1 MLSRVAESL
10 YWMSRYIERA
20 DAVARF
26 VDVNLQLMLGMPEG
40 LSEQWEPLVVTSG
53 DQDDFAARYGKPT
66 RESVIRFLT
75 FDRDNPNSIVECI
88 RRARENARSIR
99 ENLSSDMWEQLNGWN
114 LALSA
119 ASEDR
124 AMSDPYE
131 FFQRIRLESHL
142 FLGLTDG
149 TLSHGE
155 GWHFCRVGRM
165 LERADKTSR
174 ILDVKY
180 FILLPNV
187 EDVNSPFDDL
197 QWSALLNSASA
208 LEMYRKRFGPIA
220 REHVV
225 RFLLL
230 DRDFPRSVLHGV
242 RGAEESLHSISGTPL
257 DAWGNPA
264 EQILGRLRAE
274 LVYADVGQIIDRG
287 LHEFVDDL
295 QIRLN
300 QVGDAI
306 HDTFFAMRPVG
317 EPDAG
322 GAPGA
327 S

>member
-40 LSEQWEPLVVTSG
+40 LSEQWAPLVITSG
-53 DQDDFAARYGKPT
+53 DQDDFAERYGKPT
-66 RESVIRFLT
+66 RETVIRFLT
-75 FDRDNPNSIVECI
+75 FDRENPNSIVECI
-88 RRARENARSIR
+88 HRARENARSIR
-99 ENLSSDMWEQLNGWN
+99 ENLSSDMWEQLNAWH
-114 LALSA
+114 LALSE
-119 ASEDR
+119 ASEER

-131 FFQRIRLESHL
+131 FFHRIRLESHL

-180 FILLPNV
+180 FILLPSV

-220 REHVV
+220 RAPVV
-225 RFLLL
+225 SFLLL

-242 RGAEESLHSISGTPL
+242 RGAEESLHSISGTPI
-257 DAWGNPA
+257 DAWVNPA
-264 EQILGRLRAE
+264 EQILGRLRAQ
-274 LVYADVGQIIDRG
+274 LVYADVAQIIDNG

-300 QVGDAI
+300 QVGNAI

-317 EPDAG
+317 DSDTG
-322 GAPGA
+322 GAPGT

>member
-40 LSEQWEPLVVTSG
+40 LSEQWEPLVITSG
-53 DQDDFAARYGKPT
+53 DQDDFAERYGKPT
-66 RESVIRFLT
+66 RERVIRFLT

-99 ENLSSDMWEQLNGWN
+99 ENLSSDMWEQLNAWH
-114 LALSA
+114 LALSG
-119 ASEDR
+119 ASEEL

-131 FFQRIRLESHL
+131 FFHRIRLESHL
-142 FLGLTDG
+142 FLGLTDS

-180 FILLPNV
+180 FILFPNV
-187 EDVNSPFDDL
+187 EDVNTPFDDL

-208 LEMYRKRFGPIA
+208 LEMYRKRFGSIA
-220 REHVV
+220 RAQVV
-225 RFLLL
+225 SFLLL

-242 RGAEESLHSISGTPL
+242 RGAEDSLHSISGTPI

-274 LVYADVGQIIDRG
+274 LVYADVQQIIDRG

-295 QIRLN
+295 QVRLN

-317 EPDAG
+317 DPDAG

-327 S
+327 P